1 MKLDRK
7 FDRLAA
13 GLLGFFAAFGGIGCI
28 VTGIGFPGV
37 SMSAI
42 AVTCAMAAA
51 AAALTADRKW
61 FGLLP
66 GGLLI
71 LGWLLWKN
79 GNLNTSVEALLW
91 RITTMYDSGY
101 GCGVIRWSI
110 EALEPADAQ
119 MAFRF
124 LGAFLAFGICWG
136 FLQCKGVWLPAL
148 FTCLPV
154 IPCMILTDTVPD
166 AVYLYLSILCL
177 VLLLLVRLGKKR
189 GQGAVLLKL
198 LALPVAISVF
208 LLFLWMPQ
216 ENSGNIAFAD
226 SVISYVQKLFDGD
239 MQIEPEVPV
248 RQESNWVNLSTI
260 GPKNHR
266 KGKVMEVTAEETGYL
281 YLRGT
286 VYDAYW
292 GTWWDHRDSSVNQP
306 QDFHTDS
313 RTVTVTTTAL
323 HDVLYLPY
331 RAYGING
338 SSLLLAEVNG
348 VVENPAFWR
357 SYTVEYQTLPGYE
370 ESWETP
376 AAGVS
381 NQYLQLPNTTKAE
394 ALAYL
399 LREVPEL
406 DVLSGVWSRAT
417 AIVRHVS
424 ASASYDL
431 RTPRMPEGTQDFA
444 MWFLEES
451 DTGYCTHFATAA
463 TVLLRAAGIPCRYV
477 TGYLVDARA
486 DTPVPVVQDNAHAWV
501 ECYLDGAGWVPLE
514 PTPSGGIFQTVGA
527 NTTGPTETAATTAS
541 TETTETT
548 APVETTLPQETTKPE
563 QATAPTL
570 PPVTQP
576 EATSPIGGADAPQI
590 QPRTFPDWLKWV
602 LGCLGF
608 VSLIIVQWRLRL
620 QLRQHQ
626 RSRGNRSAQALARW
640 REITRHARLRK
651 CDPEPRMLELAQR
664 ARFSHHAI
672 TREELKE
679 MDAWLASSTET
690 IRTMGLWQKLLA
702 TLLFALY

>member
-1 MKLDRK
+1 MRLDRK

-37 SMSAI
+37 SMGAV

-61 FGLLP
+61 FGFLP

-79 GNLNTSVEALLW
+79 GGLNTSVEALLA

-101 GCGVIRWSI
+101 GWGVIRWSPT
-110 EALEPADAQ
+110 ALEPAFAQ

-124 LGAFLAFGICWG
+124 LGAFLAFGICWS
-136 FLQCKGVWLPAL
+136 FLQSKGIWLSAVL
-148 FTCLPV
+148 TCLPV
-154 IPCMILTDTVPD
+154 IPCMLLTDTVPG
-166 AVYLYLSILCL
+166 AKYLYLSTLCL
-177 VLLLLVRLGKKR
+177 VLLLLVRLAKKR
-189 GQGAVLLKL
+189 GQGAALLKL
-198 LALPVAISVF
+198 LTLPVAISVF

-216 ENSGNIAFAD
+216 ESSNNIAFAD
-226 SVISYVQKLFDGD
+226 SIISYVQELFDGD
-239 MQIEPEVPV
+239 LQIGQEVPV

-292 GTWWDHRDSSVNQP
+292 GTWWDNRDGAVKQP
-306 QDFHTDS
+306 ENFHADS

-331 RAYGING
+331 RSYGING

-357 SYTVEYQTLPGYE
+357 SYTVQYQQLPGYE
-370 ESWETP
+370 AGWEWP
-376 AAGVS
+376 AVGVS
-381 NQYLQLPNTTKAE
+381 NQYLQLPNTTKAA

-399 LREVPEL
+399 QREVPEL
-406 DVLSGVWSRAT
+406 EVLTGIWSRAT

-424 ASASYDL
+424 ASATYNL
-431 RTPRMPEGTQDFA
+431 RTPRMPDGTQDFA

-463 TVLLRAAGIPCRYV
+463 AVLLRAAGIPCRYV
-477 TGYLVDARA
+477 TGYLVDAKA
-486 DTPVPVVQDNAHAWV
+486 DTTVPVVHDNAHAWV

-514 PTPSGGIFQTVGA
+514 PTPSGGISQTVGSDPTEPSEPETSTA
-527 NTTGPTETAATTAS
+527 PTETA
-541 TETTETT
+541 ETT
-548 APVETTLPQETTKPE
+548 APAESTGAGETTQPEET
-563 QATAPTL
+563 TAPTL
-570 PPVTQP
+570 PPVIQP
-576 EATSPIGGADAPQI
+576 LDTTPIGGADSPQT
-590 QPRTFPDWLKWV
+590 QPRVFPNWLKWA

-608 VSLIIVQWRLRL
+608 LALVLAQWRLRL
-620 QLRQHQ
+620 QLRRYL
-626 RSRGNRSAQALARW
+626 RSRGNRSAQALVRW
-640 REITRHARLRK
+640 REISLHIRLRK
-651 CDPEPRMLELAQR
+651 CDPDQRMLELAQR

-679 MDAWLASSTET
+679 MDTWLASSTEA
-690 IRTMGLWQKLLA
+690 IRAMGLWQKLLA
-702 TLLFALY
+702 TLIYVLY

>member
-1 MKLDRK
+1 MRLNRE

-13 GLLGFFAAFGGIGCI
+13 GVLGFFAAFGGIGCI

-37 SMSAI
+37 SMGAV

-61 FGLLP
+61 FGLFP
-66 GGLLI
+66 GGLLV

-79 GNLNTSVEALLW
+79 GGLNASVEALLS
-91 RITTMYDSGY
+91 RITTMYDAGY
-101 GCGVIRWSI
+101 GWGVIRWSPS
-110 EALEPADAQ
+110 ALEPAFAQ

-124 LGAFLAFGICWG
+124 LGAFLALGICRS
-136 FLQCKGVWLPAL
+136 FLQGKGIWFSAL
-148 FTCLPV
+148 LTCLPV
-154 IPCMILTDTVPD
+154 IPCMLLTDTVPS
-166 AVYLYLSILCL
+166 AKYLFLSMVCL
-177 VLLLLVRLGKKR
+177 VLLLLVRLAKKR
-189 GQGAVLLKL
+189 GQGAALLKL
-198 LALPVAISVF
+198 LTLPVVIAVF

-216 ENSGNIAFAD
+216 EGSNNIAFAD
-226 SVISYVQKLFDGD
+226 SIISYVQELFDGD
-239 MQIEPEVPV
+239 LQIQQEAPV

-266 KGKVMEVTAEETGYL
+266 KGKVMEVTAEKTGYL

-292 GTWWDHRDSSVNQP
+292 GTWWDNRNDAVEQP
-306 QDFHTDS
+306 KNFRTDS
-313 RTVTVTTTAL
+313 LSVTVTTTAL

-331 RAYGING
+331 RSYGING

-357 SYTVEYQTLPGYE
+357 SYTVQYQQLPGYE
-370 ESWETP
+370 ASWETP
-376 AAGVS
+376 AIGIS
-381 NQYLQLPNTTKAE
+381 NQYLQLPGTTKAA

-399 LREVPEL
+399 QREVPEL
-406 DVLSGVWSRAT
+406 EVLTGVWSRAT

-424 ASASYDL
+424 SSATYNL

-477 TGYLVDARA
+477 TGYLVDAKA
-486 DTPVPVVQDNAHAWV
+486 DTAVAVVHDNAHAWV

-514 PTPSGGIFQTVGA
+514 PTPSGGISQTVGS
-527 NTTGPTETAATTAS
+527 TPTEPS
-541 TETTETT
+541 ETVTPSAPTGTT
-548 APVETTLPQETTKPE
+548 APSESTEPRETTQPE
-563 QATAPTL
+563 ESTAPTL
-570 PPVTQP
+570 PPAATQP
-576 EATSPIGGADAPQI
+576 QGTGPIGGADSPQT
-590 QPRTFPDWLKWV
+590 QPGVFPNWLKWV

-608 VSLIIVQWRLRL
+608 AALVLAQWRLRL
-620 QLRQHQ
+620 QLRRHL

-640 REITRHARLRK
+640 REITLHVRLRK
-651 CDPEPRMLELAQR
+651 CDPDQRMLELAQR

-679 MDAWLASSTET
+679 MDAWLASSTEA
-690 IRTMGLWQKLLA
+690 IRTMGLWQKILA
-702 TLLFALY
+702 TLILALYG